1 MTEIFIILFL
11 IFLNGIFSMS
21 EIAMISARKSSLQ
34 NEAEDGNAK
43 AKRALKLAGDPD
55 KFLSTIQ
62 IGITLIGILT
72 GIFSGNE
79 IARSLSGVLEK
90 WGVSVSTSTG
100 LAKTIIVIVVTYF
113 SIVLGELVPKRI
125 GMSRAEKV
133 AKAMAG
139 PMQLLSKIA
148 SPFIWILSKS
158 TAGIAKVLGI
168 KENDSNVTEDE
179 IISLVQEGTE
189 DGEVSEVE
197 QDIVERVFTLGDLS
211 VNTIMTARQ
220 DIVWLDKEMTETQV
234 KEVIEENIFEEYPV
248 CEGDLDHVIGVL
260 NIKDFLRGYGREGF
274 DLEKMMREP
283 VYFHENMTVYKV
295 LEEMKVKRIS
305 RALVCDEF
313 GALCGFI
320 SLKDIMEAL
329 VGNVSDD
336 GEDDPYIVPRLG
348 PDGKPD
354 TTGANGYLVDGQCP
368 IYDFLAY
375 FDLLDDTMEDFEY
388 TTVAGL
394 ILSESG
400 HIPSAGEIIRWEGFS
415 LEVVDMDGPRID
427 KVLVHE
433 IRQESPEKESGQQ
446 TSAKDSKTD
455 GEREA

>member
-11 IFLNGIFSMS
+11 IFLNGLFSMS

-43 AKRALKLAGDPD
+43 ARRALKLAGDPD

-90 WGVSVSTSTG
+90 WGVPASTSTG
-100 LAKTIIVIVVTYF
+100 LAKTVIVIVVTYF

-125 GMSRAEKV
+125 GMSKAEKV
-133 AKAMAG
+133 AKAVAG

-158 TAGIAKVLGI
+158 TAGIAKLLGI
-168 KENDSNVTEDE
+168 KDNDSNVTEDE

-220 DIVWLDKEMTETQV
+220 DIVWLDKEMTEAQV
-234 KEVIEENIFEEYPV
+234 REVIQENIYEEYPV
-248 CEGDLDHVIGVL
+248 CEDDLDHVIGVL
-260 NIKDFLRGYGREGF
+260 NIKDFLRGYGRDGF

-329 VGNVSDD
+329 VGNVNDD
-336 GEDDPYIVPRLG
+336 EEGDPYIVPRLG
-348 PDGKPD
+348 SDGKPD
-354 TTGANGYLVDGQCP
+354 TTGANGYLVEGQCP

-400 HIPSAGEIIRWEGFS
+400 HIPSAGEIIEWEGFS

-427 KVLVHE
+427 KVLVHKIQQDSSE
-433 IRQESPEKESGQQ
+433 GETRQPS
-446 TSAKDSKTD
+446 DN
-455 GEREA
+455 

>member
-1 MTEIFIILFL
+1 MDEVFIILFL
-11 IFLNGIFSMS
+11 ILLNGVFSMS

-34 NEAEDGNAK
+34 NEAEDGNNK

-55 KFLSTIQ
+55 KFLSPIQ

-79 IARSLSGVLEK
+79 IARSLGGVFEK
-90 WGVSVSTSTG
+90 WGVPVSTASG
-100 LAKTIIVIVVTYF
+100 LAKTLIVIIVTYF

-125 GMSRAEKV
+125 GMSKAEKV

-139 PMQLLSKIA
+139 PMSVLSKIA

-158 TAGIAKVLGI
+158 TAGVAKMLGI
-168 KENDSNVTEDE
+168 KENDNNVTEDE

-211 VNTIMTARQ
+211 VNTIMTSRQ
-220 DIVWLDKEMTETQV
+220 DIVWLDKTMTEAEV
-234 KEVIEENIFEEYPV
+234 REVIEENIYEEYPV
-248 CEGDLDHVIGVL
+248 CDDDLDHVIGVL
-260 NIKDFLRGYGREGF
+260 NIKDFLRGYGKDGF
-274 DLEKMMREP
+274 DLVKMMREP

-313 GALCGFI
+313 GSLCGFI

-329 VGNVSDD
+329 VGNVNDD
-336 GEDDPYIVPRLG
+336 EEEEPYIVPRLG
-348 PDGKPD
+348 ADGKPD
-354 TTGANGYLVDGQCP
+354 TIGASGYLVEGQCP
-368 IYDFLAY
+368 IYDFLSY

-388 TTVAGL
+388 TTIAGL
-394 ILSESG
+394 ILSETG
-400 HIPSAGEIIRWEGFS
+400 HIPSAGEIIDWEGFS
-415 LEVVDMDGPRID
+415 FEVVDMDGPRID
-427 KVLVHE
+427 KVLVHK
-433 IRQESPEKESGQQ
+433 IQQEPTEKEAEQS
-446 TSAKDSKTD
+446 SDKNSKP
-455 GEREA
+455 GSEKEA

>member
-1 MTEIFIILFL
+1 MDEVFIILFL
-11 IFLNGIFSMS
+11 ILLNGVFSMS

-34 NEAEDGNAK
+34 NEAEDGNSK

-79 IARSLSGVLEK
+79 IARSLGGVFEK
-90 WGVSVSTSTG
+90 WGVPVSTASG
-100 LAKTIIVIVVTYF
+100 LAKTLIVIIVTYF

-125 GMSRAEKV
+125 GMSKAEKV

-139 PMQLLSKIA
+139 PMSVLSKIA

-158 TAGIAKVLGI
+158 TAGVAKMLGI
-168 KENDSNVTEDE
+168 KENDNNVTEDE

-211 VNTIMTARQ
+211 VNTIMTSRQ
-220 DIVWLDKEMTETQV
+220 DIVWLDKTMTEAEV
-234 KEVIEENIFEEYPV
+234 REVIEENIYEEYPV
-248 CEGDLDHVIGVL
+248 CDDDLDHVIGVL
-260 NIKDFLRGYGREGF
+260 NIKDFLRGYGKDGF
-274 DLEKMMREP
+274 DLVKMMREP

-313 GALCGFI
+313 GSLCGFI

-329 VGNVSDD
+329 VGNVNDD
-336 GEDDPYIVPRLG
+336 EEEEPYIVPRLG
-348 PDGKPD
+348 ADGKPD
-354 TTGANGYLVDGQCP
+354 TTGASGYLVEGQCP
-368 IYDFLAY
+368 IYDFLSY

-388 TTVAGL
+388 TTIAGL
-394 ILSESG
+394 ILSETG
-400 HIPSAGEIIRWEGFS
+400 HIPSAGEIIDWEGFS
-415 LEVVDMDGPRID
+415 FEVVDMDGPRID
-427 KVLVHE
+427 KVLVHK
-433 IRQESPEKESGQQ
+433 IQQEPAEKESEQ
-446 TSAKDSKTD
+446 SSDKNSKS
-455 GEREA
+455 GSEKEA

>member
-1 MTEIFIILFL
+1 MTEVFIILFL
-11 IFLNGIFSMS
+11 ILLNGVFSMS

-34 NEAEDGNAK
+34 SEADDGNTK
-43 AKRALKLAGDPD
+43 AKRALRLAGEPD

-79 IARSLSGVLEK
+79 IARALGGLFER
-90 WGVSVSTSTG
+90 WGVPAATAGG
-100 LAKTIIVIVVTYF
+100 LAKTLIVIIVTYF

-125 GMSRAEKV
+125 GMSKAEKV

-158 TAGIAKVLGI
+158 TAGIAKMLGI
-168 KENDSNVTEDE
+168 KANDNNVTEDE

-211 VNTIMTARQ
+211 VNTIMTSRQ
-220 DIVWLDKEMTETQV
+220 DIVWLDKNMTEAQV
-234 KEVIEENIFEEYPV
+234 REVIEENIYEEYPV
-248 CEGDLDHVIGVL
+248 CDDDLDHVIGVM
-260 NIKDFLRGYGREGF
+260 NIKDFLRCYGKTGF
-274 DLEKMMREP
+274 DLGKMMREP

-295 LEEMKVKRIS
+295 LEEMKIKRIS

-329 VGNVSDD
+329 VGNVNDD
-336 GEDDPYIVPRLG
+336 EEDEPYIVPRMG
-348 PDGKPD
+348 ANGKPD
-354 TTGANGYLVDGQCP
+354 TTGTSGYLVEGQCP
-368 IYDFLAY
+368 IYDFLSY

-388 TTVAGL
+388 TTIAGL
-394 ILSESG
+394 ILSETG
-400 HIPSAGEIIRWEGFS
+400 HIPSAGEVINWEGFS

-427 KVLVHE
+427 KVLVHKIQPKETAE
-433 IRQESPEKESGQQ
+433 IKGDEEK
-446 TSAKDSKTD
+446 D
-455 GEREA
+455 GMQGAQ

>member
-11 IFLNGIFSMS
+11 ILLNGVFSMS

-34 NEAEDGNAK
+34 SEAEDGNSQ
-43 AKRALKLAGDPD
+43 AKRALKLASDPD

-79 IARSLSGVLEK
+79 VARILGDAFTKIGVPA
-90 WGVSVSTSTG
+90 STATG
-100 LAKTIIVIVVTYF
+100 LAKTIIVIIVTYF

-133 AKAMAG
+133 AKFMAG
-139 PMQLLSKIA
+139 PMQFLSKIA
-148 SPFIWILSKS
+148 SPFIWVLSKS
-158 TAGIAKVLGI
+158 TSGLAKLLGI
-168 KENDSNVTEDE
+168 KENDNNVTEDE
-179 IISLVQEGTE
+179 IMSLVQEGTE

-211 VNTIMTARQ
+211 VNTIMTSRQ
-220 DIVWLDKEMTETQV
+220 DIVWLDKTMSEAEV
-234 KEVIEENIFEEYPV
+234 REVIEENIFEEYPV
-248 CEGDLDHVIGVL
+248 CDDDLDHVVGVL
-260 NIKDFLRGYGREGF
+260 NIKDFLRGYGKDGF
-274 DLEKMMREP
+274 DLSKMMKAP
-283 VYFHENMTVYKV
+283 VYFHENMSVYKV

-313 GALCGFI
+313 GSLCGFI

-329 VGNVSDD
+329 VGNVNDD
-336 GEDDPYIVPRLG
+336 EEDEPYIIPRAG
-348 PDGKPD
+348 ADGKPD
-354 TTGANGYLVDGQCP
+354 TTGASGYLVEGQCP
-368 IYDFLAY
+368 IYDFLSY

-388 TTVAGL
+388 TTIAGL
-394 ILSESG
+394 ILNETG
-400 HIPSAGEIIRWEGFS
+400 HIPSAGEVISWEGFS

-427 KVLVHE
+427 KVLVH
-433 IRQESPEKESGQQ
+433 RLTESKQDSTSSKEESQP
-446 TSAKDSKTD
+446 K
-455 GEREA
+455 EN